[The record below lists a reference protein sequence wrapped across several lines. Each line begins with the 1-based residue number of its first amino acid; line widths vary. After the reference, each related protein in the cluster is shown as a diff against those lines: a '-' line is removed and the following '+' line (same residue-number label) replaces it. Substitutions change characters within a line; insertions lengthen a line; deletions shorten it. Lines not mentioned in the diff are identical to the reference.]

1 MKLDVEHFER
11 YINTIEKAYELLKQT
26 DKSEIYFDLYRSAC
40 VKEFELILE
49 QSGKLLRKILKP
61 YFDSTLAVDRL
72 TFKDVFRNAVLR
84 GIISD
89 TECERWLKYRDVRN
103 SSAHDYG
110 ANFAEEIVTILES
123 LIKDA
128 KSIVGSV
135 QKENYRDVD

>member
-11 YINTIEKAYELLKQT
+11 CINTIEKAYELLKQT

-72 TFKDVFRNAVLR
+72 TFKDVFRNAV
-84 GIISD
+84 
-89 TECERWLKYRDVRN
+89 
-103 SSAHDYG
+103 
-110 ANFAEEIVTILES
+110 
-123 LIKDA
+123 
-128 KSIVGSV
+128 
-135 QKENYRDVD
+135 